1 MVGSSESQSRARR
14 AYVRED
20 HEWNYPEDLS
30 PEFLHEFREIWA
42 GVEEEI
48 KALQDRKKTMLANVR
63 TRYGRH
69 RAETLKI
76 TMRLMLLD
84 HRQRYEQVQFHEAAR
99 RYVEI
104 LEAEIEGR
112 QFNA

>member
-14 AYVRED
+14 AYARED
-20 HEWNYPEDLS
+20 HEWNYPEDLT
-30 PEFLHEFREIWA
+30 PGFLHSFREVWA

-112 QFNA
+112 QFDA

>member
-30 PEFLHEFREIWA
+30 PEFLHGFHEHWA
-42 GVEEEI
+42 AVEEEI

-76 TMRLMLLD
+76 AMRLMLLD
-84 HRQRYEQVQFHEAAR
+84 QCQRYEQVQFHEAAR
-99 RYVEI
+99 HYVEV

-112 QFNA
+112 HFDA